1 MSTLE
6 SASCT
11 TDLALDPV
19 IPARDL
25 LLDTDRCADLL
36 ATFTLDSAAVGSCVQ
51 RRVKYRIGESLRV
64 VYDVSVGGR
73 SHVVSARTFA
83 DSESVYA
90 AIAPTA
96 PVGSMP
102 GVAHDAATSTVWWT
116 LPNDRRMRNLAT
128 LLDAPAR
135 VRDASGVEWDRAD
148 LVEYAPERSATAR
161 VVDTAGRTTGYA
173 KAYRDRDPLE
183 LTESYNRVAAA
194 LADVAGVRTP
204 RVVGGSPTD
213 GIIVLE
219 AMAGISWTELDATE
233 MHAAMSRFGAA
244 VAHVHGLPTEH
255 GRGPFGRYPISRVR
269 NSADLVATA
278 RPDLA
283 EAAGRIRDLLGDGPP
298 VTGPSVSLHG
308 DVHSNNVLFDGDVV
322 AMIDFDQGGSG
333 PAAAD
338 LGSLLSTLLA
348 GKVLHPERAVD
359 GLGTAFLGGYASVRE
374 LPDPAELRW
383 YTAAAFVAERAI
395 RAVNRV
401 YRPTLAVLPE
411 LLDLAADVLVGEVPT
426 DD

>member
-1 MSTLE
+1 MSALT
-6 SASCT
+6 ASST
-11 TDLALDPV
+11 TDLSPDPV
-19 IPARDL
+19 VASRDA
-25 LLDTDRCADLL
+25 LLDASFCADLL
-36 ATFTLDSAAVGSCVQ
+36 ATFTVDGATVDACVQ

-73 SHVVSARTFA
+73 SLVMSARTFA
-83 DSESVYA
+83 DSAAVYS

-96 PVGSMP
+96 PIGSMQ

-116 LPNDRRMRNLAT
+116 LPNDRRMRNLGT
-128 LLDAPAR
+128 LLDAPAH
-135 VRDASGVEWDRAD
+135 VREASGVDWSRAD

-161 VVDTAGRTTGYA
+161 VVDAAGRTTGYA

-183 LTESYNRVAAA
+183 LTESYNRVEAA
-194 LADVAGVRTP
+194 LAHVPGVRTP
-204 RVVGGSPTD
+204 RVVGGSPAD

-219 AMAGISWTELDATE
+219 PMPGISWTELDVAE

-244 VAHVHGLPTEH
+244 IAHAHGLPTEH

-283 EAAGRIRDLLGDGPP
+283 AAASRIRELLGDGPP

-348 GKVLHPERAVD
+348 GKILHPERAVD
-359 GLGTAFLGGYASVRE
+359 GLGTAFLDGYASVRE

-426 DD
+426 DV

>member
-1 MSTLE
+1 MTAAA
-6 SASCT
+6 ASCA
-11 TDLALDPV
+11 TDLSPDPVVASRDALLDP
-19 IPARDL
+19 
-25 LLDTDRCADLL
+25 TRCADLL
-36 ATFTLDSAAVGSCVQ
+36 STFTVDGAAVDACVQ

-73 SHVVSARTFA
+73 SLVMSARTFA
-83 DSESVYA
+83 DSEAVFA

-96 PVGSMP
+96 PIGSMP
-102 GVAHDAATSTVWWT
+102 GVAHDAATSSVWWT
-116 LPNDRRMRNLAT
+116 LPNDRRMRNLGT

-135 VRDASGVEWDRAD
+135 VRDASGVDWHRAE

-161 VVDTAGRTTGYA
+161 VVDAAGRTTGYA

-183 LTESYNRVAAA
+183 LTESYNRVEAA
-194 LADVAGVRTP
+194 LAGVAGVRTP
-204 RVVGGSPTD
+204 RVVGCSPTD

-219 AMAGISWTELDATE
+219 PMPGISWTELDAGE

-244 VAHVHGLPTEH
+244 IAHAHGLPTEH

-283 EAAGRIRDLLGDGPP
+283 AAAARIRDLLGDGPP

-359 GLGTAFLGGYASVRE
+359 GLGTAFLDGYATVRE

-426 DD
+426 DV

>member
-1 MSTLE
+1 MNAAA
-6 SASCT
+6 ASCA
-11 TDLALDPV
+11 TDLSPDPV
-19 IPARDL
+19 VASRDT
-25 LLDTDRCADLL
+25 LLDAASCADLL
-36 ATFTLDSAAVGSCVQ
+36 STFTLDGATVDACVQ
-51 RRVKYRIGESLRV
+51 RRVKYRIAESLRV

-73 SHVVSARTFA
+73 SLVMSARTFA
-83 DSESVYA
+83 DSEAVYS
-90 AIAPTA
+90 AITPTA

-102 GVAHDAATSTVWWT
+102 GVAHDAATSSVWWT
-116 LPNDRRMRNLAT
+116 LPNDRRMRNLGI

-135 VRDASGVEWDRAD
+135 VRDTSGVDWARAE

-161 VVDTAGRTTGYA
+161 VVDATGRTTGYA

-183 LTESYNRVAAA
+183 LTESYNRVEAA
-194 LADVAGVRTP
+194 LAGVTGVRTP
-204 RVVGGSPTD
+204 RVVGCSPAD
-213 GIIVLE
+213 RIIVLE
-219 AMAGISWTELDATE
+219 PMPGISWTDLDASE

-244 VAHVHGLPTEH
+244 IAHAHGLPTEH

-283 EAAGRIRDLLGDGPP
+283 AAAGRIRDLLGDGPP

-322 AMIDFDQGGSG
+322 AMIDFDQGGAG

-348 GKVLHPERAVD
+348 SKVLHPERAVD
-359 GLGTAFLGGYASVRE
+359 GLGTAFLDGYASVRE
-374 LPDPAELRW
+374 LPDPDEMRW

-426 DD
+426 DV